1 MIAGFVVCTRIG
13 GRAAYRM
20 RGATVVAR
28 TEGGKKS
35 GRRMGGEREG
45 KGRSRHDRHS
55 GDESKRL
62 SRFPVVHLK
71 CYPGTHTHTT
81 SKEKKKE
88 ILLDYTHTQNAI
100 PSNSADSFFVVCL
113 SSSLGQQQQNNNFLS
128 PISWIQLFN
137 CDKSRRSIVLR
148 QSSCFVSDSKSFFFP
163 TTKKDQNHTKTIDR
177 IQQSVEFGEEC
188 WCRIITWTNITTT
201 TTTWVVAATAAAA
214 VAAIRSRFAG
224 AEVAALP
231 QWPERDRRRAVRRL
245 LHHWSACRRRPALLR
260 HRPPPSKTR
269 RSPKSLSADCLTT
282 RRTPVCANTFRS
294 TAKSKRPSSLP
305 TARRANLAATD
316 S

>member
-1 MIAGFVVCTRIG
+1 
-13 GRAAYRM
+13 M

-28 TEGGKKS
+28 TEGEKKS

-71 CYPGTHTHTT
+71 CYPGTHTHAT

-88 ILLDYTHTQNAI
+88 ILLDYTHTKR
-100 PSNSADSFFVVCL
+100 DSIQLRRLIFCL

-188 WCRIITWTNITTT
+188 
-201 TTTWVVAATAAAA
+201 
-214 VAAIRSRFAG
+214 
-224 AEVAALP
+224 
-231 QWPERDRRRAVRRL
+231 
-245 LHHWSACRRRPALLR
+245 
-260 HRPPPSKTR
+260 
-269 RSPKSLSADCLTT
+269 
-282 RRTPVCANTFRS
+282 
-294 TAKSKRPSSLP
+294 
-305 TARRANLAATD
+305 
-316 S
+316 

>member
-71 CYPGTHTHTT
+71 CYPGTHTHTRRQR
-81 SKEKKKE
+81 KKKE

-100 PSNSADSFFVVCL
+100 PSNSADSFFVYLLHSDNNNKITIFSPPFHGFNCSTVINPVGPSFCVNRRVL
-113 SSSLGQQQQNNNFLS
+113 FLIQKVSSFQQQ
-128 PISWIQLFN
+128 
-137 CDKSRRSIVLR
+137 KR
-148 QSSCFVSDSKSFFFP
+148 
-163 TTKKDQNHTKTIDR
+163 TKITKTIDR

>member
-1 MIAGFVVCTRIG
+1 
-13 GRAAYRM
+13 M

-71 CYPGTHTHTT
+71 CYPGTHTHTRRQR
-81 SKEKKKE
+81 KKKKRNL
-88 ILLDYTHTQNAI
+88 IGLYTHTKR
-100 PSNSADSFFVVCL
+100 DSIQLRRLIFCCLFIFFTRTTTK
-113 SSSLGQQQQNNNFLS
+113 NNNFLS

-188 WCRIITWTNITTT
+188 
-201 TTTWVVAATAAAA
+201 
-214 VAAIRSRFAG
+214 
-224 AEVAALP
+224 
-231 QWPERDRRRAVRRL
+231 
-245 LHHWSACRRRPALLR
+245 
-260 HRPPPSKTR
+260 
-269 RSPKSLSADCLTT
+269 
-282 RRTPVCANTFRS
+282 
-294 TAKSKRPSSLP
+294 
-305 TARRANLAATD
+305 
-316 S
+316 

>member
-1 MIAGFVVCTRIG
+1 
-13 GRAAYRM
+13 M

-88 ILLDYTHTQNAI
+88 ILLDYTHTKR
-100 PSNSADSFFVVCL
+100 DSIQLRRLIFCL
-113 SSSLGQQQQNNNFLS
+113 SSSLGQQQKITIFS
-128 PISWIQLFN
+128 PPFHGFN
-137 CDKSRRSIVLR
+137 CSTVINPVGPSFCVNRRVLFLI
-148 QSSCFVSDSKSFFFP
+148 QKVSSFQQQKR
-163 TTKKDQNHTKTIDR
+163 TKITKTIDR

-188 WCRIITWTNITTT
+188 
-201 TTTWVVAATAAAA
+201 
-214 VAAIRSRFAG
+214 
-224 AEVAALP
+224 
-231 QWPERDRRRAVRRL
+231 
-245 LHHWSACRRRPALLR
+245 
-260 HRPPPSKTR
+260 
-269 RSPKSLSADCLTT
+269 
-282 RRTPVCANTFRS
+282 
-294 TAKSKRPSSLP
+294 
-305 TARRANLAATD
+305 
-316 S
+316 